1 VTARQWSL
9 ATRLRVGF
17 GLGAA
22 VIVLVPAAG
31 YIWMIERTTSKQV
44 GARTAEQLHEFVAH
58 YDAGKKRKELIEV
71 ARRLQGQHPDTDFSL
86 RVSANGAPF
95 VYYDAREELFGG
107 IAVPGPSGKTERLS
121 ETIARATIETANGSV
136 AECALDGTQYFLRSR
151 TLQIAIGLA
160 ALAAACGSLIV
171 VEVLARRTS
180 GLISRVAQSV
190 RAHPS
195 VRVPLD
201 VPLDRPPE
209 EIREIVE
216 ALQRLVERA
225 RAEEEKSR
233 LLISGVAHELRAPIQ
248 NLVLEGEVALLAP
261 RGDDEYRR
269 VIEDQ
274 VELGRELADSV
285 DNLVSLCR
293 GDVGAGHV
301 RRETFDV
308 GHEVELR
315 LERSRRGAARQNVVL
330 QLSQRGDLTFEGD
343 REAVLRAVRN
353 LVANAIEWSP
363 PGSAVEI
370 EIVGEPDAIEVRV
383 FDRGPGISAQ
393 DRERVFEPFV
403 RLDAGG
409 ARRVGYGLGLSIVRR
424 AAELHGGTAH
434 LEERAGGGTVAVL
447 RFARAV
453 TATGPTPDASPR
465 EARPVCGAHS
475 RPAGPAAP
483 RH

>member
-1 VTARQWSL
+1 MTGRLWSL
-9 ATRLRVGF
+9 ATRLRVAF
-17 GLGAA
+17 GAGAA

-31 YIWMIERTTSKQV
+31 YIWMIGRTTSNQV
-44 GARTAEQLHEFVAH
+44 EARAAEQLHKFVAH
-58 YDAGKKRKELIEV
+58 YDAGKKKRELKLV
-71 ARRLQGQHPDTDFSL
+71 ADRLGNQHPDTLFAL
-86 RVSANGAPF
+86 RVSENGGPF
-95 VYYDAREELFGG
+95 EYFGDHGEFFGG
-107 IAVPGPSGKTERLS
+107 IAEPGRLGYTERLT

-136 AECALDGTQYFLRSR
+136 AECALDGTQYFLRAR
-151 TLQIAIGLA
+151 TLQIAIGVA
-160 ALAAACGSLIV
+160 ALAAACGSLLV

-180 GLISRVAQSV
+180 GLITRVAQSV
-190 RAHPS
+190 RMHPS

-201 VPLDRPPE
+201 VPLDHPPE
-209 EIREIVE
+209 EIREVVE

-225 RAEEEKSR
+225 RGEEEKSR

-293 GDVGAGHV
+293 GDVGAGHL

-330 QLSQRGDLTFEGD
+330 RLTQRGDLTFEGD

-363 PGSAVEI
+363 PGSSVEI

-383 FDRGPGISAQ
+383 FDRGPGITRQ

-447 RFARAV
+447 RLARAV
-453 TATGPTPDASPR
+453 VTGTVSDT
-465 EARPVCGAHS
+465 
-475 RPAGPAAP
+475 
-483 RH
+483 

>member
-1 VTARQWSL
+1 VSARQWSL
-9 ATRLRVGF
+9 ATRLRLGF

-31 YIWMIERTTSKQV
+31 YIWMVGRTTSNQV
-44 GARTAEQLHEFVAH
+44 EARAAEQLHEFVAH
-58 YDAGKKRKELIEV
+58 YDTGKPWRELNEVV
-71 ARRLQGQHPDTDFSL
+71 ARLRKQHEETPFAF
-86 RVSANGAPF
+86 RVLALEGDGF
-95 VYYDAREELFGG
+95 VHYGDAGPLFDEVETTGRVG
-107 IAVPGPSGKTERLS
+107 DTERIG
-121 ETIARATIETANGSV
+121 ETVVRATEVTASGAI
-136 AECALDGTQYFLRSR
+136 AECALDGRQYFRGGR
-151 TLQIAIGLA
+151 TLQIAIAVA
-160 ALAAACGSLIV
+160 AVAAACGSLLV

-180 GLISRVAQSV
+180 GLITRVAQSV
-190 RAHPS
+190 RTHPS

-201 VPLDRPPE
+201 VRLDHPPE
-209 EIREIVE
+209 EIREVVE

-225 RAEEEKSR
+225 RTEEEKSR

-261 RGDDEYRR
+261 RGVDEYRR
-269 VIEDQ
+269 VVEDQ

-293 GDVGAGHV
+293 GDVEAEHS
-301 RRETFDV
+301 RHETFDV
-308 GHEVELR
+308 GREVELR

-330 QLSQRGDLTFEGD
+330 RLTKRGDLAFEGD

-363 PGSAVEI
+363 PGSTVEI
-370 EIVGEPDAIEVRV
+370 EIAGEADAIEVRV
-383 FDRGPGISAQ
+383 QDRGPGIAPQ

-403 RLDAGG
+403 RLDSGG

-434 LEERAGGGTVAVL
+434 LEERPGGGTVAVL

-453 TATGPTPDASPR
+453 TRTVSDT
-465 EARPVCGAHS
+465 
-475 RPAGPAAP
+475 
-483 RH
+483 